1 MEDTAKTET
10 QKIIDLASSIEPK
23 DVASFEHKK
32 RIALPPEWT
41 LEEIDNE
48 NLLAKPSRKSGI
60 VTLDDIDSFNEY
72 VIRHKLPSTTI
83 YCKSNYAQGQV
94 NFVGI
99 LNDHDGNK
107 DGQEWRDHVA
117 TYQSAQSEEW
127 KRWTK
132 YDKQPFSQI
141 EFAEFLENNLQDIA
155 SVQGMPSGQQL
166 LEMAIS
172 FEANQDMRF
181 KSAVRL
187 QNGGVDLSFTQD
199 DNDQTLKK
207 MKMFERLS
215 IGIPVFWNTSPY
227 RLDARLRYRV
237 KDGKLF
243 FWYELIRADK
253 VVEDATKTLINTIK
267 EKTGLPLY
275 FGSAN

>member
-1 MEDTAKTET
+1 MSDTTNTET
-10 QKIIDLASSIEPK
+10 QSIIDLASSIEPK
-23 DVASFEHKK
+23 DVASYGHMR
-32 RIALPPEWT
+32 RIALPPEWSV
-41 LEEIDNE
+41 EEIDNE
-48 NLLAKPSRKSGI
+48 HLLDKPSRKHGLI
-60 VTLDDIDSFNEY
+60 VLDDTDSFNEY
-72 VIRHKLPSTTI
+72 VIRHKQPSTTI
-83 YCKSNYAQGQV
+83 YCKSNYSIGQV
-94 NFVGI
+94 HFVGI
-99 LNDHDGNK
+99 LNDHDGTVS
-107 DGQEWRDHVA
+107 GQDWRDHIA
-117 TYQSAQSEEW
+117 KYQPAASEEW

-132 YDKQPFSQI
+132 SDKQLFSQI

-237 KDGKLF
+237 KDGKLT

-253 VVEDATKTLINTIK
+253 VVEDATKTLINAIK

-275 FGSAN
+275 FGNVN